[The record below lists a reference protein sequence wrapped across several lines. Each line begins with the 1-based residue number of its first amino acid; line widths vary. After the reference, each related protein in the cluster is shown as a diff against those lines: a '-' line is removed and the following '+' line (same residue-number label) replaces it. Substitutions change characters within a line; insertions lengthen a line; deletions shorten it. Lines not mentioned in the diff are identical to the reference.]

1 MAAHDGIDPPV
12 TRDDAVFFLLEPG
25 LLIDT
30 VFDATRQRIQSSM
43 DAGIVVDLTKPTGPM
58 AVADL
63 RPATNLVVYCGMED
77 YAEALSTGASHWAI
91 DEARAYYASM
101 QEVPLV
107 GRAAFFEQIPAND
120 RDLYEVLVGG
130 GYHQRRLYR
139 W

>member
-1 MAAHDGIDPPV
+1 
-12 TRDDAVFFLLEPG
+12 
-25 LLIDT
+25 
-30 VFDATRQRIQSSM
+30 M

-130 GYHQRRLYR
+130 WVPPEAIVQVVIPRGTEVDLSVTESIKRFRAGKA
-139 W
+139 